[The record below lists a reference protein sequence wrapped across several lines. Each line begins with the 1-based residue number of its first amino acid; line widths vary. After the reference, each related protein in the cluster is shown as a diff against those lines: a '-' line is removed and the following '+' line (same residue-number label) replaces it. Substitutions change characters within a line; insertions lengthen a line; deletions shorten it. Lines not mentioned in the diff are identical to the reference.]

1 MSIVTKARYLH
12 GGGDVDGAGISGK
25 VSVHYPGRPLSLS
38 STTHIERCGEGFKG
52 VSRAH
57 SNHTTSDEGVNLDL
71 SARHRS
77 CNMRRETENQ
87 FEITEANIGSIVQK
101 TGAKV

>member
-1 MSIVTKARYLH
+1 V
-12 GGGDVDGAGISGK
+12 K
-25 VSVHYPGRPLSLS
+25 VSAHYPGRPLSLS
-38 STTHIERCGEGFKG
+38 STIHIGRCGEGFKG

-57 SNHTTSDEGVNLDL
+57 SSHTTSDEGANLEL

-87 FEITEANIGSIVQK
+87 FEITEAFTGGIVQE
-101 TGAKV
+101 TGGKV